1 MKALIGVMNEELI
14 RKRTL
19 AIIKGEYVVQ
29 PDEPKIW
36 FTSMIALAQV
46 LSSDNIALLRLI
58 NEHKPETIAE
68 LANLSGRKPSN
79 LSVTLKTLSRHGF
92 VTLEKNNRSVKPKA
106 LFTDFEIKIEQEIS
120 KRVMSSCGAKNIA
133 A

>member
-58 NEHKPETIAE
+58 DEHKPETIAE

-92 VTLEKNNRSVKPKA
+92 VTLEKSNKSVKPKA

-120 KRVMSSCGAKNIA
+120 ERVMSSCGAKNIVA
-133 A
+133 